1 MLILDRGLRRV
12 SHQLA
17 ALLLWGWAVHY
28 DGSTWQSTAAQFM
41 DRSEK
46 KRKVEAS
53 GVYYLFY
60 GHPIND
66 LQTSHDTPP
75 GIMFGLF

>member
-1 MLILDRGLRRV
+1 
-12 SHQLA
+12 
-17 ALLLWGWAVHY
+17 
-28 DGSTWQSTAAQFM
+28 M